1 MRRDLIKFLWLFFM
15 IFSGAGLLF
24 SVLGVILAA
33 PLRMGAIAMLPF
45 LLCGAILL
53 MIGLAGLLI
62 IARRARLRQW
72 LLENGRPVNAQ
83 LDGCVREYGVR
94 YCGCI
99 PYVIECHYTDAESRT
114 IYRFRSAYLWSDPE
128 PFLNGRTTVRVFVD
142 PRNYRRYL
150 VDTQGLSGGYKVVG

>member
-1 MRRDLIKFLWLFFM
+1 MRRDLIKFLRLFFM
-15 IFSGAGLLF
+15 IFSGVGLLF

-33 PLRMGAIAMLPF
+33 PLRMGVVAMLPF
-45 LLCGAILL
+45 LLCGAIPLL
-53 MIGLAGLLI
+53 VGLAGLLV
-62 IARRARLRQW
+62 IARRARLHRW

-94 YCGCI
+94 YCGRV
-99 PYVIECHYTDAESRT
+99 PYVIECHYTDAETRT

-128 PFLNGRTTVRVFVD
+128 PFLNGRTTVRVLVD

-150 VDTQGLSGGYKVVG
+150 VDTKGLSGGYQIVG